1 MDSPPQ
7 SPNHVFNF
15 PENEEEF
22 EEDPQED
29 PEEEME
35 EWDDMD
41 IIEEEEEDPEED
53 PEEWDDVEAV
63 EQVDEIPHPVTPP
76 RNPTAVPHSSPE
88 QSSESEDN
96 DNLKLCISECNETII
111 MPPLRRHGALRPR
124 GSRHAAMERII
135 ADRVAQAIEEH
146 EKKRVSSSNSEGSL
160 MVLSKLNGS
169 LQPIKDDSQDV

>member
-15 PENEEEF
+15 PEN
-22 EEDPQED
+22 
-29 PEEEME
+29 E

-53 PEEWDDVEAV
+53 PEEWDDVGAA

-76 RNPTAVPHSSPE
+76 RNPTAAPHSSPG

-96 DNLKLCISECNETII
+96 DLAISDEAQDAS
-111 MPPLRRHGALRPR
+111 PPKSTYEIGSTSLHDAVNMARELVEQSVQGKAARSAESGKRKWDDNRRNNQGDNNRNR
-124 GSRHAAMERII
+124 NNQGDNNRNRNN
-135 ADRVAQAIEEH
+135 Q
-146 EKKRVSSSNSEGSL
+146 
-160 MVLSKLNGS
+160 
-169 LQPIKDDSQDV
+169 